1 MLAKLAR
8 GWRAIPL
15 LIKDSGARQVH
26 TNLKLANYEHANQP
40 LYINWFANLAMERGG
55 GVGSETLPPA
65 TIYLRFACPRTIV
78 RILIPALAC
87 IGGTIIRATEIKNKV
102 KGNNYVQY

>member
-1 MLAKLAR
+1 MHA
-8 GWRAIPL
+8 
-15 LIKDSGARQVH
+15 
-26 TNLKLANYEHANQP
+26 NLKLANCEHANQP

-65 TIYLRFACPRTIV
+65 TIYLRFAWARTIV

-87 IGGTIIRATEIKNKV
+87 IGGTTTRATEIKTK
-102 KGNNYVQY
+102 

>member
-1 MLAKLAR
+1 MLAQLAR
-8 GWRAIPL
+8 GWRPIL
-15 LIKDSGARQVH
+15 LFISDSGARQVH
-26 TNLKLANYEHANQP
+26 TNLKLANCEHANQP

-65 TIYLRFACPRTIV
+65 TIYLSFACPGSIG

-87 IGGTIIRATEIKNKV
+87 IGGTIIRATENKNKK
-102 KGNNYVQY
+102 KGNNYVRH